1 VPARPRRYPTL
12 RWLRTALGLTQACL
26 GAIMDVAPETVSRW
40 ETGDEPI
47 SRVSRLA
54 LLAIVRD
61 AGSLDRLASNEPAH
75 IAEVLPVHAV

>member
-1 VPARPRRYPTL
+1 
-12 RWLRTALGLTQACL
+12 
-26 GAIMDVAPETVSRW
+26 MDVAPETVSRW